1 MTNTQVLL
9 HAFAERCTGWSYD
22 HVQVDDRQIT
32 ASRSTPQG
40 FQTLEL
46 GLIWKRRS
54 WRVHLTAT
62 TAFFL
67 SDEDPGE
74 RMGRSTMQFS
84 TRPSMLDPRWPNEWH
99 YLQGTNPETLVR
111 TLGEV
116 YEQTLGPRLEI
127 ISSLPGLIHFMLE
140 VYQQGMFLEARAS
153 RSFDKA
159 LKLTQ
164 LLGPGAREEAQVALR
179 ARAQVLGITPWEDL
193 FKSC

>member
-1 MTNTQVLL
+1 MTKTHVLL
-9 HAFAERCTGWSYD
+9 HAFAERCVDWSYD

-74 RMGRSTMQFS
+74 GMGRSTLQFL
-84 TRPSMLDPRWPNEWH
+84 THPFMLDPRWPSTWH
-99 YLQGTNPETLVR
+99 YLQGTNPEPIVQA
-111 TLGEV
+111 LGEI
-116 YEQTLGPRLEI
+116 YEQTLGPHLKVV
-127 ISSLPGLIHFMLE
+127 SSLPGLVHFMLE
-140 VYQQGMFLEARAS
+140 TYQQGMFVEARAS

-164 LLGPGAREEAQVALR
+164 LLGPGAHEEAQVALR
-179 ARAQVLGITPWEDL
+179 ARAQVLGITPWDDL
-193 FKSC
+193 FK